1 MIPSN
6 LVPGAR
12 GALWIVFLMFCASP
26 VLGQSGQST
35 GSVPGPP
42 RDRSSGSVVDTLT
55 VTINEAIRTALDVSP
70 EVATEQAGI
79 EFAKARH
86 NLAKSSRF
94 LTNFEATSAHSATPG
109 IENPNNTP
117 TDRLYLDPDV
127 RNDWEDLNLFSR
139 LEVEALQPIWT
150 WGELGGNIR
159 AARAGVDV
167 ERAVR
172 ERKELEVASRTAEL
186 YWSLLL
192 TEELFRLTGEAGGIV
207 AQAKDEIDRLLQEG
221 AEDVD
226 MADLYQVQITEQ
238 EFHQRVVEA
247 REARQT
253 ARAALRRQLFLTD
266 GQTVAVAEVQLLPI
280 AAPLEPLEV
289 YQRRALDSRPELAQA
304 RAGLRATNALV
315 DVARSDF
322 FPKIFIGLTARY
334 GYAAG
339 RHRQRNPF
347 VGDPFLSQS
356 VETGLGLR
364 LKLNAAQTRSRV
376 QQARARH
383 DEVRFQHDAAHQ
395 LILFEVE
402 KAWRDVIIA
411 RQAVT
416 SREEALKISRQWLL
430 DEQINFDLDLGD
442 TENLVKA
449 VRDNLTLRAQ
459 RHEAVFNYNM
469 SVLRLYQKTGTLLQR
484 LESGTLL
491 VEE

>member
-1 MIPSN
+1 MIAVSSVFP
-6 LVPGAR
+6 AR
-12 GALWIVFLMFCASP
+12 VIVFLTFLLVLFGSRP
-26 VLGQSGQST
+26 VQGEPRMNQEARSGQT
-35 GSVPGPP
+35 APVQQPTP
-42 RDRSSGSVVDTLT
+42 RSLDTLT
-55 VTINEAIRTALDVSP
+55 VTMNQAILTALDVSP
-70 EVATEQAGI
+70 EVATEQAGL

-86 NLAKSSRF
+86 SLAKSSRF

-109 IENPNNTP
+109 LENPNGTP

-127 RNDWEDLNLFSR
+127 RNDWEDLNLFNR
-139 LEVEALQPIWT
+139 LEIEALQPIWT

-159 AARAGVDV
+159 AAASGVAV

-172 ERKELEVASRTAEL
+172 EGKEIEVATRTAEL

-192 TEELFRLTGEAGGIV
+192 TEELFRLTGEAGDVV
-207 AQAKDEIDRLLQEG
+207 AQAKEEIDRLLKEG
-221 AEDVD
+221 AQDVD

-238 EFHQRVVEA
+238 EFEQRVVEA
-247 REARQT
+247 REARRT
-253 ARAALRRQLFLTD
+253 ARSALRRQLFLAD
-266 GQTVAVAEVQLLPI
+266 DQTVSAADVQLLPM
-280 AAPLEPLEV
+280 AAPVEALEV
-289 YQRRALDSRPELAQA
+289 YQQRALDSRPELAQA
-304 RAGLRATNALV
+304 RAGLAATDALV

-322 FPKIFIGLTARY
+322 YPKVFIGVTARY
-334 GYAAG
+334 GYAAD

-347 VGDPFLSQS
+347 VGDPFLTQS

-364 LKLNAAQTRSRV
+364 LKLNVAQTRSRV

-383 DEVRFQHDAAHQ
+383 DEVRFQRDAARQ

-402 KAWRDVIIA
+402 KAWRDVVIA
-411 RQAVT
+411 QQAVA
-416 SREEALKISRQWLL
+416 SREAALKISRQWLL

-469 SVLRLYQKTGTLLQR
+469 AVVRLYEKTGTLLQR
-484 LESGTLL
+484 
-491 VEE
+491 VEAR

>member
-1 MIPSN
+1 MSPSTMI
-6 LVPGAR
+6 LYRYVPGAR
-12 GALWIVFLMFCASP
+12 PALWFVFLLLLVAP
-26 VLGQSGQST
+26 ARAQ
-35 GSVPGPP
+35 
-42 RDRSSGSVVDTLT
+42 DTLT
-55 VTINEAIRTALDVSP
+55 VSINEAIRTALDVSP
-70 EVATEQAGI
+70 EIATEQAGVD
-79 EFAKARH
+79 FAKARH

-109 IENPNNTP
+109 LENPNNTP

-127 RNDWEDLNLFSR
+127 RNDWEDLNLFNR
-139 LEVEALQPIWT
+139 VEVEALQPIWT

-192 TEELFRLTGEAGGIV
+192 TEELFRLTGEAGDIV
-207 AQAKDEIDRLLQEG
+207 AQAKNEINRLLDEG

-238 EFHQRVVEA
+238 EFNQRVVEA
-247 REARQT
+247 REARRT
-253 ARAALRRQLFLTD
+253 ARSALRRQLFLPD
-266 GQTVAVAEVQLLPI
+266 GSTVAVSEVQLLPI
-280 AAPLEPLEV
+280 APPLEPLEV
-289 YQRRALDSRPELAQA
+289 YQQRALENRPELAQA
-304 RAGLRATNALV
+304 RAGLTATNALV

-322 FPKIFIGLTARY
+322 FPKIFVGLTARY

-347 VGDPFLSQS
+347 VGDPFLTQS

-376 QQARARH
+376 QQARAQY

-402 KAWRDVIIA
+402 KAWRDVVIA
-411 RQAVT
+411 QQAVA

-430 DEQINFDLDLGD
+430 DEQINFDLELGD

-449 VRDNLTLRAQ
+449 VRDNLTLRVQ

-469 SVLRLYQKTGTLLQR
+469 AVLRLFEKTGTLLQR
-484 LESGTLL
+484 LDSGTLL
-491 VEE
+491 VTE

>member
-1 MIPSN
+1 MIPFRPARAVQCALSAAVAVL
-6 LVPGAR
+6 LVGVLAGLR
-12 GALWIVFLMFCASP
+12 P
-26 VLGQSGQST
+26 VMAQ
-35 GSVPGPP
+35 P
-42 RDRSSGSVVDTLT
+42 SSDTLT
-55 VTINEAIRTALDVSP
+55 ISIHDAIRAALSVSP
-70 EVATEQAGI
+70 EVATEQAGVD
-79 EFAKARH
+79 FAKARH
-86 NLAKSSRF
+86 NLAKSSRI

-109 IENPNNTP
+109 LDNPNNTP

-127 RNDWEDLNLFSR
+127 RNDWENLNLFNR

-159 AARAGVDV
+159 AARAGIDV

-172 ERKELEVASRTAEL
+172 EQKELEVASRTAEL

-192 TEELFRLTGEAGGIV
+192 TEELFRLTGEAGDVV
-207 AQAKDEIDRLLQEG
+207 AQAKNEIDRLLQEG

-238 EFHQRVVEA
+238 EFMQRVVEA
-247 REARQT
+247 REARRT
-253 ARAALRRQLFLTD
+253 ARSALRRQLFLPD
-266 GQTVAVAEVQLLPI
+266 NQTVAVAEVQLKPI
-280 AAPLEPLEV
+280 SAPVEPLEA
-289 YQRRALDSRPELAQA
+289 YQQRALDNRPELARA
-304 RAGLRATNALV
+304 RAGERATDALV

-322 FPKIFIGLTARY
+322 FPKLFFGVTARY
-334 GYAAG
+334 GYAAD

-347 VGDPFLSQS
+347 VGDPFLTQS

-376 QQARARH
+376 QQAQARH
-383 DEVRFQHDAAHQ
+383 DEVRYQHDAARQ
-395 LILFEVE
+395 LVLFEVE
-402 KAWRDVIIA
+402 KAWRDVLIA

-469 SVLRLYQKTGTLLQR
+469 TVLRLYEKTGTLLE
-484 LESGTLL
+484 LVESGTLL
-491 VEE
+491 DAE